1 MKNNQEKKIIY
12 RDRIHNLNVF
22 LFLGFNLTLISVLG
36 FIWFRSSTGNIV

>member
-1 MKNNQEKKIIY
+1 MKNNQEKKLFY
-12 RDRIHNLNVF
+12 QDSMDNLNVF